1 MIPEPTRDQRKYAKP
16 VVAPENLHLLVGPVS
31 GIVHLPGHLDW
42 SGHAEYDLDRP
53 GRIVDLYRAV
63 INEAASPSDLHTY
76 LNESVLKKLWS
87 YIWLP
92 AQTKLA
98 RESRFPELAQL
109 SRLAS
114 A

>member
-1 MIPEPTRDQRKYAKP
+1 MPDRKYSKP
-16 VVAPENLHLLVGPVS
+16 VVVPENLVFLKGPTS
-31 GIVHLPGHLDW
+31 GIVNLPSHLDW
-42 SGHAEYDLDRP
+42 SGNAHYDLDRP

-63 INEAASPSDLHTY
+63 INEAMSPSDLHTY
-76 LNESVLKKLWS
+76 LNQAVLKQLWS

-92 AQTKLA
+92 AAT
-98 RESRFPELAQL
+98 RRVWEVSFPELAEL

>member
-1 MIPEPTRDQRKYAKP
+1 MPDNGRDQCRYDKP
-16 VVAPENLHLLVGPVS
+16 VLVPVDLHLLVGPTTGV
-31 GIVHLPGHLDW
+31 VYLPSHLDW

-63 INEAASPSDLHTY
+63 INEAASSEDLHTY
-76 LNESVLKKLWS
+76 LSEPLLKQLWS
-87 YIWLP
+87 YMWLP
-92 AQTKLA
+92 AQTRNA
-98 RESRFPELAQL
+98 WERRFPELAQL